1 MIKSPLFYVYVG
13 WSCGLG
19 FMAAQEFWFCLLYT
33 SPSPRDS

>member
-19 FMAAQEFWFCLLYT
+19 FMAAQEFWLFVTGMAGLCHG
-33 SPSPRDS
+33 